1 LKLGVALIRT
11 VSPIYIYLRIH
22 IDIQTYTVEIR
33 TDVKLGMQGKMYRA
47 RFWNDEFFTAIEDLR
62 EALKREGSGKTES
75 ETALRWMM
83 HHSQLKREFGDKV
96 IIGASSKQQL
106 EMNLKDF
113 EKGALAEEVVQA
125 LEKGWIGT
133 RGVAWKYFH

>member
-113 EKGALAEEVVQA
+113 EKGALAEEVVQV
-125 LEKGWIGT
+125 LEKGWTGT